1 MAKLTLLESARES
14 IQHGIDHYLET
25 GMEIINYKQA
35 VINFQVGVE
44 LLLKERLRREN
55 EIFVYDKYDF
65 DSLLNV
71 LIEDQ
76 AILLEKPKEK
86 RPNTASFTEVMRR
99 IRFFSKAAKDHYRDL
114 SALSKVRNDF
124 VHYEAEIQ
132 PEMLEVL
139 VGIRLFSFLRD
150 FLGPELELDL
160 EEFLGEERYQALV
173 NISTAVREKMES
185 TVAKKIELAR
195 RQYRQLP
202 DADLEDRRS
211 RHRRVVERISAYW
224 GTTFELAECP
234 ACGEECI
241 LFLGVDVDN
250 ESGMPTSLFIRQLM
264 CGVCRLNLQDDETL
278 PFENL
283 LTPEQDWN
291 EYYLR

>member
-1 MAKLTLLESARES
+1 MAKLTLLESAQES

-25 GMEIINYKQA
+25 GVEIINYKQA

-55 EIFVYDKYDF
+55 EIFVYEKYDF

-71 LIEDQ
+71 LIEDH
-76 AILLEKPKEK
+76 ANLLEKPKGK
-86 RPNTASFTEVMRR
+86 RPNTASFGEVMRR

-114 SALSKVRNDF
+114 SALSKVRNDL

-139 VGIRLFSFLRD
+139 VGIKLFSFLED
-150 FLGPELELDL
+150 FLGPELGLDL

-173 NISTAVREKMES
+173 NISTAVRHRME
-185 TVAKKIELAR
+185 TAVAKKVELAR
-195 RQYRQLP
+195 RRYRQLH
-202 DADLEDRRS
+202 DVDIEDRRV
-211 RHRRVVERISAYW
+211 RHRRAVEKVSADLR
-224 GTTFELAECP
+224 THFKLAECP

-241 LFLGVDVDN
+241 LLLDADVDD
-250 ESGMPTSLFIRQLM
+250 ESGMPTSLFIEELM
-264 CGVCRLNLQDDETL
+264 CGVCRLNLEDDETL
-278 PFENL
+278 PFEDL
-283 LTPEQDWN
+283 LIPEPDWD
-291 EYYLR
+291 EYY